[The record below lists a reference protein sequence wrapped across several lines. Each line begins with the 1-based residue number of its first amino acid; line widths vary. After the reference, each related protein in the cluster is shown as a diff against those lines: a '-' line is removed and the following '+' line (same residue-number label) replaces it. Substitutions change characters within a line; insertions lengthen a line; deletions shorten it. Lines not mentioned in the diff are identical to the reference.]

1 VAGLDVVTG
10 AFSFTGRHIA
20 ERLLDQGR
28 SVRTLT
34 RSQPDPGHPLA
45 DRVTWAPFRFD
56 DSLRES
62 LRGAD
67 TLYNT
72 YWVRFERAEVTFTAA
87 VANIGRLVAAAVDAG
102 VRRVVHISVANASAS
117 SPFPYYRGKA
127 QAEAVVAGSGL
138 SHAIVR
144 PAVVYGPE
152 DILVNNVAW
161 GVRHVPVFLVPGSGR
176 YEVQPVSVYDVARIA
191 VDAGA
196 REDDVTL
203 DAAGARRWSYEEF
216 VRLIRSA
223 VGGRARIVR
232 APFWAA
238 LATARVAGALLRDAV
253 VTRDELESL
262 RAGLLVSNEPPLG
275 RDRFDEWLEAH
286 GHELGRAYASE
297 LRRNF
302 RNA

>member
-1 VAGLDVVTG
+1 VALDVVTG

-20 ERLLDQGR
+20 ERLLEQGR

-34 RSQPDPGHPLA
+34 RTPPDPGHPLA
-45 DRVTWAPFRFD
+45 DRVAWAPFRFD
-56 DSLRES
+56 ASLRES
-62 LRGAD
+62 LRDAD

-72 YWVRFERAEVTFTAA
+72 YWVRFEHGEVTFAAA
-87 VANIGRLVAAAVDAG
+87 VANIRRLVAAAVDAG
-102 VRRVVHISVANASAS
+102 VRRLVHISVANPSGS

-127 QAEAVVAGSGL
+127 EAEAVVAGSGL

-161 GVRHVPVFLVPGSGR
+161 GVRHVPVFLVPGSAR

-196 REDDVTL
+196 SKDDVTV
-203 DAAGARRWSYEEF
+203 DAAGGQRWSYEEF
-216 VRLIRSA
+216 VRLIRGA
-223 VGGRARIVR
+223 VGGRARLVR

-238 LATARVAGALLRDAV
+238 LATARVAGVILRDVV
-253 VTRDELESL
+253 VTRDELDSL

-275 RDRFDEWLEAH
+275 RDRFDDWLDAH
-286 GHELGRAYASE
+286 GHELGRTYTSE

-302 RNA
+302 S

>member
-1 VAGLDVVTG
+1 VAVDVVTG

-20 ERLLDQGR
+20 ERLLEQGR

-34 RSQPDPGHPLA
+34 RTPPDRGHPLA
-45 DRVTWAPFRFD
+45 ERVTWAPFRFD
-56 DSLRES
+56 ETLLES

-72 YWVRFERAEVTFTAA
+72 YWVRFERGEITFARAAANTA
-87 VANIGRLVAAAVDAG
+87 RLVAAAVDAG
-102 VRRVVHISVANASAS
+102 VRRIVQISVANADAS

-127 QAEAVVAGSGL
+127 QNEAVVRDSGL
-138 SHAIVR
+138 SYAIVR
-144 PAVVYGPE
+144 PTVVFGPD

-161 GVRHVPVFLVPGSGR
+161 GLRRVPVFLVPGSGR

-191 VDAGA
+191 VAAGA
-196 REDDVTL
+196 REDDVVL
-203 DAAGARRWSYEEF
+203 DAAGEGRWSYEAF
-216 VRLIRSA
+216 VRLIRAA
-223 VGGRARIVR
+223 VVGRARIVR

-238 LATARVAGALLRDAV
+238 LATARIAGMPLHDVV

-262 RAGLLVSNEPPLG
+262 RAGLLVSHEPPLG
-275 RDRFDEWLEAH
+275 RDRFDEWLDTH
-286 GHELGRAYASE
+286 GHELGRTYASE

-302 RNA
+302 QGA